1 MTTRDP
7 GASDVFT
14 QGLERSPR
22 ATAFSASNPAASI
35 TCGFDVLVQL
45 VIAAMTTC
53 PSATSTGSSPTRV
66 VATRNDVSALSF
78 WPSAARATSG
88 SRLQCRSMPPCPGA
102 ATVLPG

>member
-45 VIAAMTTC
+45 VMGAITTW
-53 PSATSTGSSPTRV
+53 PSPTSTVSSPTRV
-66 VATRNDVSALSF
+66 VAARSATPAPWSSRAF
-78 WPSAARATSG
+78 VGSADGEAAVG
-88 SRLQCRSMPPCPGA
+88 AGA
-102 ATVLPG
+102 AAITG